1 MFGHL
6 LFAGSQ
12 PAQKTWCWEK
22 VSKTTADVERE
33 KFAGNSHW
41 FTIQWRCGFLEPT
54 FHRVWH
60 INIVWNSILQHLLW
74 SSYDSSISKTVL
86 SRKKVSSSI
95 LSHHANNQL
104 CLFSICISQ
113 YLRFY
118 NILLIWFRF
127 ITDKINIT
135 PTPRRVSTDN
145 RNEFTLLDFQETLL
159 PRDVSYTVK
168 TSSDH
173 SDLHKNIQRRERI
186 VQDTATKCTQLFQD
200 LSLQLK
206 MD

>member
-60 INIVWNSILQHLLW
+60 INIIWNSILQHLLW
-74 SSYDSSISKTVL
+74 SSYDSSITKTVL
-86 SRKKVSSSI
+86 SRKKFHLVFFLI
-95 LSHHANNQL
+95 MLIINFV
-104 CLFSICISQ
+104 CLAFAF
-113 YLRFY
+113 R
-118 NILLIWFRF
+118 NIYVF
-127 ITDKINIT
+127 ITFF
-135 PTPRRVSTDN
+135 S
-145 RNEFTLLDFQETLL
+145 FDF
-159 PRDVSYTVK
+159 V
-168 TSSDH
+168 
-173 SDLHKNIQRRERI
+173 
-186 VQDTATKCTQLFQD
+186 
-200 LSLQLK
+200 SLQIRSI
-206 MD
+206 